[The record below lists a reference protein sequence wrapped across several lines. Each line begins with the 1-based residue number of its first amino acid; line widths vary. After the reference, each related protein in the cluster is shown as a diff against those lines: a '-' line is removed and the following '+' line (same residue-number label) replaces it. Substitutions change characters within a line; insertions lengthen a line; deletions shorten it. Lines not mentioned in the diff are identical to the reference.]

1 MGRKGRS
8 SWRRQFTR
16 YGSLAAVIAGLILV
30 LRSFFIGD
38 NASAAWYATVIAG
51 FVLILAGYWYA
62 AHPFLTSERRFLA
75 LRAEIDRFIDL
86 ARRLNS
92 AATASEAQD
101 EFERAKSAMLESV
114 ERMEK
119 LAGKEGGPPG
129 S

>member
-1 MGRKGRS
+1 MGQKGRS

-16 YGSLAAVIAGLILV
+16 YGSLAAVIAGLMLV
-30 LRSFFIGD
+30 LRSFYIGD
-38 NASAAWYATVIAG
+38 TPSAWYTTVIAG
-51 FVLILAGYWYA
+51 FVLILGGYWYA
-62 AHPFLTSERRFLA
+62 AHPFLTSERRFGA
-75 LRAEIDRFIDL
+75 LRAEINRFIDL

-101 EFERAKSAMLESV
+101 EFERVKSAMLESV

-119 LAGKEGGPPG
+119 LTRKEGGPSG